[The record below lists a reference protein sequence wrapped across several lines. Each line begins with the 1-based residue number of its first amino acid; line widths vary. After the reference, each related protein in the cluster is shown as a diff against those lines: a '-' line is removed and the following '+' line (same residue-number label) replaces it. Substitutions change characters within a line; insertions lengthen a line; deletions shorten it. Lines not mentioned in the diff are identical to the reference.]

1 MVAGNNSRNGF
12 WNKWIFWWQLWD
24 RSVAGLAGFWT
35 TYFWKMDPYFWKFLT
50 ADYVAAGAFF
60 FSEKWPPYF
69 HKPWASGHVAAG
81 AFFFSEKWPP
91 YFWNMSPRKIDNIL
105 KFSGIW
111 SKISWFLENK
121 KDAHRPYDQFGGSI
135 APRSP
140 LCVRKRKFLFWAKIG
155 NRSQTSCVNEKG
167 GAGGGRGVLDLY
179 TDALSTCLKGQLLS
193 GIQQTR
199 NKWMQKSTTYQ
210 KTM

>member
-1 MVAGNNSRNGF
+1 MASLVAVPLKFVNTGALRGGRGRGGPDLYTH
-12 WNKWIFWWQLWD
+12 IFGV
-24 RSVAGLAGFWT
+24 RRA
-35 TYFWKMDPYFWKFLT
+35 WKMISRISGSPDFNFY
-50 ADYVAAGAFF
+50 
-60 FSEKWPPYF
+60 
-69 HKPWASGHVAAG
+69 KPWASGHVAAG

-105 KFSGIW
+105 KISGIW

-140 LCVRKRKFLFWAKIG
+140 LCVRKRKFLFWVKIG

-167 GAGGGRGVLDLY
+167 GRGGRGVLDLY
-179 TDALSTCLKGQLLS
+179 TDALSTCLKGQLPS
-193 GIQQTR
+193 C
-199 NKWMQKSTTYQ
+199 
-210 KTM
+210 